1 VTEDVSLFV
10 IEPATEVPSF
20 RTMVAGCEFE
30 VAAVLLFPQA
40 LSSARMAGTA
50 IRAND
55 LNRISIPPD
64 TSLARCSEEFKP
76 GAGAT
81 DFCFGDHRFLL

>member
-1 VTEDVSLFV
+1 VTEEVSLFV

-20 RTMVAGCEFE
+20 RTMVAGCAFE
-30 VAAVLLFPQA
+30 VAVVLLFPQA

-64 TSLARCSEEFKP
+64 TSLARNAARPISALAPNTGKLS
-76 GAGAT
+76 A
-81 DFCFGDHRFLL
+81 